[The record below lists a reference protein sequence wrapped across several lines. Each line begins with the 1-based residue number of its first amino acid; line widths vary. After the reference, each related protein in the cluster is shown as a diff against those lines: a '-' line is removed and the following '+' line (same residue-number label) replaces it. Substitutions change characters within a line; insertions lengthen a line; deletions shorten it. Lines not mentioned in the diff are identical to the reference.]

1 MTGGKGTGKMGVCHV
16 HQHVWKAW
24 RQRGTGIC
32 LAVCLLL
39 QPAALSAAA
48 LTNNG
53 ESYEDQAAGKLRQ
66 SNELQQKIDNI
77 SEEKRAIDEAADAA
91 IKEHQARKAE
101 LDATEARMKE
111 NEDTLQGLQK
121 DYDDKRQALGKRV
134 RDIYIHGQISYLDV
148 LFGAKDFNDLMT
160 RMDLLKRIIRRDYN
174 LVTEVAAVKDQLEL
188 AQAELEKD
196 RETQAEQES
205 RAHKARLDMEEKV
218 GRQQALIERL
228 KTDKALIDQQY
239 EELIAASRQV
249 GAMIRERGD
258 GGVQA
263 SGSGAMIWPISG
275 PVTSEFGWRV
285 HPITG
290 SQRFHSGVDI
300 GGDYGQSVHAAQSG
314 TVEYAGWISGYGNA
328 VIINH
333 GGGITTLY
341 GHNQSLA
348 VSEGQSVSQGQ
359 TIAYCGSTGN
369 STGPHCHFEVRRN
382 GEPVSPYSYL

>member
-1 MTGGKGTGKMGVCHV
+1 MGVCHV
-16 HQHVWKAW
+16 QHVLKGGW
-24 RQRGTGIC
+24 RQRWLSLC
-32 LAVCLLL
+32 LSACLLV
-39 QPAALSAAA
+39 QPAVLSAAA
-48 LTNNG
+48 LTNHG

-66 SNELQQKIDNI
+66 SNELQQKIDNV

-91 IKEHQARKAE
+91 VKEHQARKAE
-101 LDATEARMKE
+101 LDATEARMRE
-111 NEDTLQGLQK
+111 NESALQELQRE
-121 DYDDKRQALGKRV
+121 YDSKRRALGKRV

-160 RMDLLKRIIRRDYN
+160 RMDLLKRIIRRDYG
-174 LVTEVAAVKDQLEL
+174 LVTEVAAVRDQLEL

-196 RETQAEQES
+196 RETQAEQEN
-205 RAHKARLDMEEKV
+205 RAHKARQDMEEKV
-218 GRQQALIERL
+218 ARQQALIERL

-239 EELIAASRQV
+239 EELMAASRQV

-258 GGVQA
+258 SGVMV
-263 SGSGAMIWPISG
+263 SGSGAMIWPLAG
-275 PVTSEFGWRV
+275 TVTSEFGWRI

-290 SQRFHSGVDI
+290 AQRFHSGVDI
-300 GGDYGQSVHAAQSG
+300 GGDYGQSIHAAQSG

-369 STGPHCHFEVRRN
+369 STGPHCHFEVRQN
-382 GEPVSPYSYL
+382 GEPVSPYAYL

>member
-1 MTGGKGTGKMGVCHV
+1 M

-24 RQRGTGIC
+24 RQRGTGVC

-39 QPAALSAAA
+39 QPVALSAAA

-66 SNELQQKIDNI
+66 SNELQQKIDNV

-239 EELIAASRQV
+239 EELMAASHQV

>member
-1 MTGGKGTGKMGVCHV
+1 MGVCHV

-24 RQRGTGIC
+24 RQRGTGVC

-66 SNELQQKIDNI
+66 SNELQQKIDNV

-111 NEDTLQGLQK
+111 NEDTLQRLQK

-174 LVTEVAAVKDQLEL
+174 LVTEVTAVKDQLEL

-239 EELIAASRQV
+239 EELMAASRQV